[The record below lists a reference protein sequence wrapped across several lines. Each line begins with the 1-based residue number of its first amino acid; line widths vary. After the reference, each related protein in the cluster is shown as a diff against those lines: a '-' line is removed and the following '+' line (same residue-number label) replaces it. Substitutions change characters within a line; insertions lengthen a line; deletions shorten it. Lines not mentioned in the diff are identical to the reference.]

1 MDVIKSKFKK
11 FSKIVNKLCETGK
24 IPKYFHHIQ
33 KKTYDNQQHLFLL
46 VAKEHT
52 THGYRKFIESLYDS
66 KIPQYISLKKI
77 PHFTTL
83 HKYANRL
90 KSKVI
95 NQLIFLTQHLFKE
108 RGTFFGV
115 DSTGLELDHASAH
128 YCKRI
133 NREKPVKGFV
143 NLNAMSD
150 LYNKIIL
157 VTKIRKHRRHD
168 CIDFPL
174 MYNKVKNLDF
184 DYLVADKG
192 YDSEKNHKLIL
203 ESGKNSLISMKYSN
217 LPISK
222 TKGWYRKKA
231 KRAFEERL
239 YSQRELTESIFS
251 SLKRKFGSK
260 LKARKFQ
267 TQKNELLFRI
277 LAYNIE
283 RAIRTALWIVK
294 YYLGILQSPWEQ
306 SVLKNLK

>member
-11 FSKIVNKLCETGK
+11 FSKIVSKLCIFGEVPLYNCKFSNK
-24 IPKYFHHIQ
+24 IFTNIQ
-33 KKTYDNQQHLFLL
+33 HMFLL

-52 THGYRKFIESLYDS
+52 AYGYRKFVESLYDS

-90 KSKVI
+90 KSKII
-95 NQLIFLTQHLFKE
+95 NKLIFLTRKLFKE
-108 RGTFFGV
+108 HGTFFGV

-133 NREKPVKGFV
+133 DRIKPVKGFV

-150 LYNKIIL
+150 LHNKIIL

-168 CIDFPL
+168 CVDFPL
-174 MYNKVKNLDF
+174 MYNKVKELDF

-192 YDSEKNHKLIL
+192 YDSEKNHKLVF
-203 ESGKNSLISMKYSN
+203 ESGKNSLISMKYN
-217 LPISK
+217 HLPLSK

-231 KRAFEERL
+231 KRTFEEGL

-260 LKARKFQ
+260 LRARKFQ

-283 RAIRTALWIVK
+283 RVIRNALLILK
-294 YYLGILQSPWEQ
+294 YYLGILQSH
-306 SVLKNLK
+306 VLSKLYK